1 MTRKEHLLKL
11 LQKKEQLKMQR
22 QASTVGS
29 LTQQV
34 DESQSLL
41 NRLTNLQAENREIN
55 GLVTPQNLRSRSW
68 YGRYMAEQQELAQNR
83 LEFLADE
90 LNGARKQLARS
101 SNRNNILD
109 DRRLDARIEGEEAAE
124 KKEDGLMSPRQGRR
138 RV

>member
-1 MTRKEHLLKL
+1 M
-11 LQKKEQLKMQR
+11 
-22 QASTVGS
+22 
-29 LTQQV
+29 
-34 DESQSLL
+34 
-41 NRLTNLQAENREIN
+41 REIFM
-55 GLVTPQNLRSRSW
+55 VV
-68 YGRYMAEQQELAQNR
+68 AEQQELAKNR
-83 LEFLADE
+83 LDFLADE

>member
-29 LTQQV
+29 LAQQV
-34 DESQSLL
+34 GESQSLL
-41 NRLTNLQAENREIN
+41 SRLTSLQAENREIDR
-55 GLVTPQNLRSRSW
+55 LVTPQNLRSRSW

-83 LEFLADE
+83 LDFLADE
-90 LNGARKQLARS
+90 LNGARAQLARS

-124 KKEDGLMSPRQGRR
+124 KKEDDLMSPRQGRR

>member
-22 QASTVGS
+22 QASAVGS
-29 LTQQV
+29 LAQQV

-41 NRLTNLQAENREIN
+41 DRLTNLQAENRAIG
-55 GLVTPQNLRSRSW
+55 GLITPHNLRSRSW

-83 LEFLADE
+83 LEFLAEE
-90 LNGARKQLARS
+90 LNGARKQLAKS
-101 SNRNNILD
+101 NNRNNILD
-109 DRRLDARIEGEEAAE
+109 DRRLDARIEGQEAAE
-124 KKEDGLMSPRQGRR
+124 KKEDDLMSPRQGQR

>member
-29 LTQQV
+29 LAQQV

-68 YGRYMAEQQELAQNR
+68 YGRHMAEQQELAKNR
-83 LEFLADE
+83 LDFLADE

>member
-1 MTRKEHLLKL
+1 VTRKEHLLKL

-109 DRRLDARIEGEEAAE
+109 DRRLDARTEGEEAAE
-124 KKEDGLMSPRQGRR
+124 KKEDGLTSPRQGRR